1 MDAPDKTLVI
11 SMKGDMYEFYSTYA
25 EKYGDDVKIMINR
38 AIKYYRG
45 TLETRERRAKKQ
57 KAGESK

>member
-1 MDAPDKTLVI
+1 MASADKTLVI
-11 SMKGDMYEFYSTYA
+11 CMKGDMYDFYLDYA
-25 EKYGDDVKIMINR
+25 TKYGDDVKIMINR

-57 KAGESK
+57 KKGESR